1 MIRRLAKAAWWI
13 GAAIAAAFALDA
25 IAAETLYATSL
36 RGEASGSAF
45 VAGNLYTVDPSTA
58 AAKLIG
64 PIRLGNTAVGITAVA
79 THPKTGV
86 FYGITAGLSPA
97 VPRSLVTVDLES
109 ARATVV
115 GKLSEIGSDLA
126 FGSDGTLYMWAPQLR
141 RLVKVDLATAAI
153 DPLGPSGID
162 AGTSGGIAIDRNA
175 GKAYVAATGATGTL
189 DSIDLATGAGTPGA
203 TLKGAPFPA
212 SIDNMTFSPA
222 GTLYA
227 VNSNGGT
234 PSSAVLVKIDAATGV
249 VSRVGSLP
257 ADTRGLIFAP
267 EREGASSV
275 EAARKWILV
284 ALGVIALLLMVIA
297 ARMK

>member
-1 MIRRLAKAAWWI
+1 MLRRLAKAAWWI
-13 GAAIAAAFALDA
+13 GAAITASFALEA
-25 IAAETLYATSL
+25 IAAETLYSTSL
-36 RGEASGSAF
+36 RGEATGSAF

-64 PIRLGNTAVGITAVA
+64 PIRLANTAVGITAVA

-109 ARATVV
+109 ARATVI
-115 GKLSEIGSDLA
+115 GKLSERGSDLA
-126 FGSDGTLYMWAPQLR
+126 FAADGTLYMWAPQLR

-175 GKAYVAATGATGTL
+175 GKAYVAATGAAGTL
-189 DSIDLATGAGTPGA
+189 DSIDLVTGAGTRGP

-212 SIDNMTFSPA
+212 SIDNMTFSPS

-227 VNSNGGT
+227 VNSNGGA
-234 PSSAVLVKIDAATGV
+234 PSSAALVTIDAATGV
-249 VSRVGSLP
+249 VSRIGSLP
-257 ADTRGLIFAP
+257 VDTRGLIFAP
-267 EREGASSV
+267 EREGGSPID
-275 EAARKWILV
+275 AARKWILIS
-284 ALGVIALLLMVIA
+284 LGIIALLLMVIA
-297 ARMK
+297 ARMN